1 MRNNRQRSPRNR
13 RDPRFSGGGCARQ
26 HRFPALRSWSIDM
39 NLHDF
44 GYQEVRK
51 STPESTREY
60 LDSYSNIV
68 IPDPDP
74 VAVDEH
80 GNVVEKR

>member
-1 MRNNRQRSPRNR
+1 
-13 RDPRFSGGGCARQ
+13 
-26 HRFPALRSWSIDM
+26 M